1 MTQHEEA
8 DRTMPFIREQCP
20 VCGGALTLVTVECQ
34 QCHTRLEGPAAALS
48 EPASPVSSSPPA
60 ADAARFGALGRLTR
74 EQLAFVETF
83 IRARGII
90 RTVEA
95 MMGISYPT
103 VRNRLDEVIRA
114 MGLSPADEAPSG
126 QALRDQREIATD
138 LAEGRITP
146 EEAHE
151 QLRRLARGD
160 SAS

>member
-1 MTQHEEA
+1 
-8 DRTMPFIREQCP
+8 MPVIREQCP

-34 QCHTRLEGPAAALS
+34 QCHTRLEGPAAALG
-48 EPASPVSSSPPA
+48 ETSPPPPA
-60 ADAARFGALGRLTR
+60 GDVARFGALGRLTR
-74 EQLAFVETF
+74 EQLAFAETF